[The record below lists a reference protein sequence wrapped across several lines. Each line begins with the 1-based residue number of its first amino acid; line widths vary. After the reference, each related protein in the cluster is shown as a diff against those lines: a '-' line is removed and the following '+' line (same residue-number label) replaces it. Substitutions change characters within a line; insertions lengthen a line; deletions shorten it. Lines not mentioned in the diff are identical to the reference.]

1 MFKFPILYAL
11 IGITLMAITDAHN
24 GQNAAALDTEAVET
38 PTTAIDRAKRLESD
52 RPACVMLM
60 GWCASD
66 SEKLIGRASRRCL
79 RKEASIYCKNACALC
94 ARKNGNTEEYKQYIK
109 KYEGKK
115 SGNEAEESGNEAEES
130 GNESE
135 ESGNEAEVE
144 CQKLE
149 RTLLTGDH
157 EEIAEMNR
165 NESGCKLACQL
176 DKLCFG
182 ASIGGRGRKCLQ
194 FKEGYGIKTEGRGL
208 RGWTS
213 YTCPRL

>member
-1 MFKFPILYAL
+1 MGAEFKYNRVKTFPNTSKKESISIEVASIIMFKVPILYAL

-24 GQNAAALDTEAVET
+24 GQNAAAFDTEAVET

-144 CQKLE
+144 CQKL
-149 RTLLTGDH
+149 
-157 EEIAEMNR
+157 
-165 NESGCKLACQL
+165 
-176 DKLCFG
+176 
-182 ASIGGRGRKCLQ
+182 
-194 FKEGYGIKTEGRGL
+194 
-208 RGWTS
+208 
-213 YTCPRL
+213 